1 MIQLTTETS
10 QDPLISTCMRL
21 YISLLRI
28 KHYNPI
34 PNHVY
39 EIKCPKAL

>member
-1 MIQLTTETS
+1 MIQLTTATS